1 MKEYL
6 RPILIL
12 VMKNSNTYENTI
24 LIYKISSR
32 DFINT
37 SKKILYFL
45 ALDSYLIINSHLV
58 KNYII
63 QFNTFLKSISGFSLN
78 NFISNISFL
87 SF

>member
-12 VMKNSNTYENTI
+12 VMKNSNTYEITI

-63 QFNTFLKSISGFSLN
+63 QFNTFLKSIYGFSLN